1 MTTIKWI
8 IVGIFAFLSLY
19 YGFKLVIEMVWQ
31 KRLNKFKKTVGEPT
45 INISYQMIFKNVYQA
60 VLGLFVVAAVFMTLG
75 QSTQLIA
82 NKTYIDAKNIGSHD
96 ELSALLTTYTGYQNY
111 LYDESV
117 GVPEADV
124 ALDGTSNTR
133 SYTETNVQVEG
144 VDESDVIKTDGYHIY
159 YAPRY
164 QNELLVFSVDDQG
177 EITLEQTIN
186 LNDFYIEGMFITDT
200 QVILIGYT
208 YQTQAITTDE
218 FYCGWFYVNDTASV
232 RVFDK
237 DNMALTYELTTDSH
251 FYDYRLIG
259 DVLYLISQK
268 YIYQNTEE
276 YRPEYIVNKDGIETT
291 SYLSY
296 DQMFYF
302 EQEMTNSMMVIT
314 SLHLDNLTYD
324 AQAFMVQFYL
334 LYATQE
340 SFYMISYFYGYDEV
354 ENSWLTYAHVLKFS
368 IQEDLSLKYV
378 ATGSFEGYIQSQY
391 WMDEYDG
398 YFRLV
403 TTDWFGKNRLYVFVE
418 DPNIDKL
425 NVLSLVD
432 EGIGFAN
439 ETVKSVRFN
448 GEIAQIVTYET
459 HDPLYTI
466 DLSNP
471 NQPVIESSPIIEN
484 GYSTYLHVWDQDN
497 HLVGFGF
504 DADDQG
510 FVTSLKLSAY
520 DTNLT
525 EPLSSFIFDESDEYY
540 QFNYSEAI
548 YNPKALL
555 INVSKNIFAFPMSAY
570 IYDDLTNYYSYEAYY
585 YIFSIDFS
593 NTNVLGNPIVI
604 THDETINYNQIDRGV
619 EIENKIYTFSRTE
632 IVVFDLN
639 TMAVSQKLY
648 Y

>member
-8 IVGIFAFLSLY
+8 IVGIFAFLSLF

-31 KRLNKFKKTVGEPT
+31 KRLNKFKKTVGEP
-45 INISYQMIFKNVYQA
+45 IVNISYQMIFKNVYQA

-75 QSTQLIA
+75 QNTGLIA

-96 ELSALLTTYTGYQNY
+96 ELSALLTSYNGYQNY
-111 LYDESV
+111 LYEDSV
-117 GVPEADV
+117 GAPETDA
-124 ALDGTSNTR
+124 ALDGSNDTR

-177 EITLEQTIN
+177 EIILEQTIN

-200 QVILIGYT
+200 QVILIGYI
-208 YQTQAITTDE
+208 YQSQAITTDE
-218 FYCGWFYVNDTASV
+218 FYCSWFYVNDTASV
-232 RVFDK
+232 KVFDK
-237 DNMALTYELTTDSH
+237 ENMDLTYELTTDSH

-259 DVLYLISQK
+259 DVLYLFSQK

-276 YRPEYIVNKDGIETT
+276 YRPQYIINKDSIETT

-314 SLHLDNLTYD
+314 SLRLDDLTFD
-324 AQAFMVQFYL
+324 AQAFMVQFYT

-340 SFYMISYFYGYDEV
+340 SFYMISYFYGYDEA
-354 ENSWLTYAHVLKFS
+354 EGNWFTNAHVLKFS

-378 ATGSFEGYIQSQY
+378 ATGSFEGYIESQY

-403 TTDWFGKNRLYVFVE
+403 TTDWLGKNRLYVFVE

-432 EGIGFAN
+432 EGIGLAN

-448 GEIAQIVTYET
+448 GEIAQIVTFET

-471 NQPVIESSPIIEN
+471 SQPEIESSPIIEN

-510 FVTSLKLSAY
+510 FVTTLKLSAY

-525 EPLSSFIFDESDEYY
+525 EPLSSFVFDESDQYY

-555 INVSKNIFAFPMSAY
+555 INVDKNIFAFPMSAY
-570 IYDDLTNYYSYEAYY
+570 IYDYETNYYTYEAYY
-585 YIFSIDFS
+585 FIFNIDFS
-593 NTNVLGNPIVI
+593 NTNVLGNPIII
-604 THDETINYNQIDRGV
+604 THDQTINYNKIDRGV

-639 TMAVSQKLY
+639 TMAVSQRLY